1 MIASPEDAR
10 LLFSKWQEEQPPLR
24 IKLLSSPLMFEAVG
38 TVRGFSPAALELRGV
53 SWQFTIP
60 LEDVGITFSDPREIP
75 LASVREFETAK
86 YEFGLALELPNGDRL
101 ALMELK
107 AANLPL
113 TREEGDRD

>member
-24 IKLLSSPLMFEAVG
+24 IKLLSSSLIFEAVG
-38 TVRGFSPAALELRGV
+38 TVRSFSPAALELRGD

-60 LEDVGITFSDPREIP
+60 LVDVKVSFSDPREIP
-75 LASVREFETAK
+75 LASVRESETAR
-86 YEFGLALELPNGDRL
+86 YEFGLALDLPNGNRL

-107 AANLPL
+107 AAKL
-113 TREEGDRD
+113 EAEADEGQI